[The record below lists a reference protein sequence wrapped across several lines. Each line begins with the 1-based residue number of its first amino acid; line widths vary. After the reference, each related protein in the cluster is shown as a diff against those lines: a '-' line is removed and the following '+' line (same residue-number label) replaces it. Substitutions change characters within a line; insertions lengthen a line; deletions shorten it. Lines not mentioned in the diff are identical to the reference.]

1 MGMIPHEILAEGMA
15 AIKELLEGS
24 KMRRDPEAA
33 LAVADAMQ
41 HIGVMSPRSLDNTI
55 GKLNLLR
62 KSYPSI
68 ALVMLPQTFK
78 WIDSLPE

>member
-1 MGMIPHEILAEGMA
+1 MGMIPHEILAEGMV

-24 KMRRDPEAA
+24 KQRPNPEAA

-41 HIGVMSPRSLDNTI
+41 HIRAISPRSLDNAI
-55 GKLNLLR
+55 GKLKLLR

-68 ALVMLPQTFK
+68 ALVMLPQTFS